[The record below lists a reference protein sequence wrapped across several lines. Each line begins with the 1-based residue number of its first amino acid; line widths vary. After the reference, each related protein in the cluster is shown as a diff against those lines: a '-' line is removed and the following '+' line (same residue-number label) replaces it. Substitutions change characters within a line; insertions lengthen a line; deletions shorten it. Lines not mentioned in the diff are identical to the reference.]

1 MKYSTLPTSRLAIDI
16 VIELLLSSSVSEFES
31 QVVKVSMLLLLLLL
45 LTLLAWLMVPLSPSD
60 GLTAI
65 SAATRV
71 DLA

>member
-16 VIELLLSSSVSEFES
+16 VIELLLLLSSSVSEFES
-31 QVVKVSMLLLLLLL
+31 QVKVSMLLLLLSLS
-45 LTLLAWLMVPLSPSD
+45 AWLMVPLSPSD